1 MSGVIQDIQ
10 SRSGNDKNLL
20 RKAVTSNHLHDNQ
33 INNSSSTIIDP
44 LSNNPNDDPIQSVS
58 ESTSVDHHVS
68 NEQSLPLPI
77 RQNESSSDAD
87 EFFGIKTGPTNTSV
101 NINDSIDQHR
111 SEQENTKNNRLDD
124 NDEFF
129 NTKVATIDDDQRPT
143 SAIKQNSLDETTR
156 FGTTSSSRVQSAS
169 SKRSVH
175 VTPDEV
181 NLIFNSINKIK
192 NILFIY
198 LAINIR

>member
-10 SRSGNDKNLL
+10 SRSGNDKNLSQ
-20 RKAVTSNHLHDNQ
+20 KAVTSNHLHDNQ

-58 ESTSVDHHVS
+58 ESTTVDHHVS
-68 NEQSLPLPI
+68 NEQSLSLPI

-87 EFFGIKTGPTNTSV
+87 EVFGIKTGPTNTSA
-101 NINDSIDQHR
+101 NK
-111 SEQENTKNNRLDD
+111 ENTKNNRLDD

-143 SAIKQNSLDETTR
+143 SASKQNALDETTR

-198 LAINIR
+198 LAINIK